1 MIEINLL
8 SNARKRSRATSSAKF
23 DFGAF
28 AGSVSERFKDPWLGV
43 AIVGMVVGLSAAG
56 AMWFFQGRTEAALV
70 ERENIAVQDSSR
82 FAAVVKQMG
91 AAEAQRDSINRQIAV
106 IRAIDGDRFVWPH
119 VLDEV
124 SRALPTY
131 TWLSSVAQSNPTA
144 AIPADSVGDGGGS
157 PQVNLRVIGITVDV
171 QALTIFMTQLEASPF
186 LEGVTLAVSE
196 VAMAEGKQVTE
207 FTLDMAYSKPDKSEI
222 RTVPL
227 SVAVR

>member
-82 FAAVVKQMG
+82 FAAVVKQMH

-106 IRAIDGDRFVWPH
+106 IRTIDGDRFVWPH

-157 PQVNLRVIGITVDV
+157 PQVNLRIIGITVDV

-207 FTLDMAYSKPDKSEI
+207 FTLDMTYSKPDKSEI